1 MGSKRVDYMLRLIKQ
16 QHSSIINCAI
26 IVSHISCRMGLN
38 KRNGYFRANLN
49 DNLDR
54 YF

>member
-1 MGSKRVDYMLRLIKQ
+1 MGSKLVDYMLRIIKP

-26 IVSHISCRMGLN
+26 IVLHRSCRMGLN
-38 KRNGYFRANLN
+38 KRNGFFRANLN